1 MSTILYRSVEEA
13 TVLETVIEKS
23 RFIAHVM
30 PISDFEEGKAFVA
43 RIKAEYKDATHNV
56 PAVIFGEKMEWKWAS
71 DDGEPQGTAGM
82 PVLNA
87 AASRG
92 ITNVA
97 IVVTRYFGGVKLGT
111 GGLTRAYGGIAK
123 DALDQ
128 AGICDVKQSITVE
141 VEVGYPYLS
150 SIQNF
155 CNQGVFKIEDIVYT
169 DVVTLKI
176 STDYD
181 KDNELCSFLQELT
194 SGSEKI
200 LRKESGKIKI
210 RC

>member
-13 TVLETVIEKS
+13 TALETVIEKS

-43 RIKAEYKDATHNV
+43 RIKEEYKDATHNV

-97 IVVTRYFGGVKLGT
+97 IVVTRYFGGV
-111 GGLTRAYGGIAK
+111 AK